1 MFLVLC
7 VHATKLHQRDNCY
20 RAGGVGG
27 WGGTGEMRQLSLWV
41 IINPSISST
50 PEARPSVYTAVAA
63 MCHAEETR
71 LAQACHYR
79 RSCPPLL

>member
-1 MFLVLC
+1 MQYVMFLVLC
-7 VHATKLHQRDNCY
+7 SRDKT
-20 RAGGVGG
+20 AIGPGEWGL
-27 WGGTGEMRQLSLWV
+27 GGTGEMRQLSLWV

-50 PEARPSVYTAVAA
+50 REARPSVYTAVAA